1 MIVKNSGES
10 WSLAEGVEHGR
21 VDHRDASLV
30 HFARGHELVLCP
42 DQHRLRLRVNGGL
55 VDPAGFVRAV
65 QRECRDVDLEAFAFG
80 GLHLVGAQHHA

>member
-10 WSLAEGVEHGR
+10 WSLAEGVAQGR

-42 DQHRLRLRVNGGL
+42 DQHRHALRLNGGL
-55 VDPAGFVRAV
+55 VDPARFVRAV
-65 QRECRDVDLEAFAFG
+65 QRERRNVDLEAFALG
-80 GLHLVGAQHHA
+80 GLHLVGAEHHA